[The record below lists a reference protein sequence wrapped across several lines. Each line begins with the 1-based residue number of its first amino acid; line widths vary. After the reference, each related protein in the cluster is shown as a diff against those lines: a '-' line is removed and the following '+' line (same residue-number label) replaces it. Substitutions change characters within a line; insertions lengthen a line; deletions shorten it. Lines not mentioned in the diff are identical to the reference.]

1 MKDSQVQI
9 YREILLSLDGKE
21 YFHDKFVGWLKF
33 DSNSVLKFKKIC
45 EAGLAASSVKVKKI
59 TSPNVTSIDIDNV
72 ITKFE
77 SKFSSDDWLFQIEL
91 EKNNLNKGDEFLIC
105 ADWNELLSFEHYVT
119 NPVFEVYFTT
129 SDAYFDKF
137 SQNDKYKNYL
147 KVGKV
152 FEFIKFLAEQTKS
165 DPGTIFFNRSYK
177 FSFNLTENCLESSID
192 SESLESL
199 MNKDMHREA
208 IIHLMAKEVTN
219 FIKDQD
225 EKNRFIHIIQNLNP
239 LIHHINHSYQ
249 SYVDNYSFDKVRKE
263 YLEKKTEYIKKMNES
278 FDSVATKML
287 AVPAG
292 IWFVTAQIT
301 RQVNTEFDASKNLIV
316 LVTICS
322 VVIVLIMNIWGHRN
336 TLCSMK
342 EEYQAIFDGLE
353 LKFQDELVS
362 LTNARKELNKKAFWV
377 DMKMWF
383 SILVTVVLLLFTIIL
398 FYQDAWSFDG
408 YVTIL
413 NKFFK

>member
-1 MKDSQVQI
+1 M
-9 YREILLSLDGKE
+9 
-21 YFHDKFVGWLKF
+21 
-33 DSNSVLKFKKIC
+33 
-45 EAGLAASSVKVKKI
+45 
-59 TSPNVTSIDIDNV
+59 
-72 ITKFE
+72 
-77 SKFSSDDWLFQIEL
+77 
-91 EKNNLNKGDEFLIC
+91 
-105 ADWNELLSFEHYVT
+105 
-119 NPVFEVYFTT
+119 
-129 SDAYFDKF
+129 
-137 SQNDKYKNYL
+137 

-316 LVTICS
+316 LVTVCS